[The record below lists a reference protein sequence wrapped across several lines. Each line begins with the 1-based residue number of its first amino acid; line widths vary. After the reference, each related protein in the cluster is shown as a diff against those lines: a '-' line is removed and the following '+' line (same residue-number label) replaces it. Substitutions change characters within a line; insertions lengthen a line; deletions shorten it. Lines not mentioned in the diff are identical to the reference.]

1 MLRDPI
7 VANVVRAGSICLRGV
22 QMKWQ
27 ELSDRRAGRVRGI
40 GLLEGRALIGK
51 SADTSIASKVVI
63 KRPVFLSQDHH
74 MLDVS
79 DFRATRRNTRNQLGS
94 AAPVQSQRSQL
105 CNRRRTSQ
113 FEQFSASQF
122 SHWTVRC
129 GPRPKGW
136 ADYHDQFDFKRQ

>member
-51 SADTSIASKVVI
+51 SANTPIASKVVI
-63 KRPVFLSQDHH
+63 ERAVFLSEDHH
-74 MLDVS
+74 MFNVG

-94 AAPVQSQRSQL
+94 AAPVQA
-105 CNRRRTSQ
+105 
-113 FEQFSASQF
+113 E
-122 SHWTVRC
+122 
-129 GPRPKGW
+129 
-136 ADYHDQFDFKRQ
+136 